1 MVSSNIN
8 QICSL
13 ISSTASMS
21 HTSIKIVGLGGIRL
35 LSQYLKVHPFYGAC
49 FMQTSPHFELI
60 FRVLMGLVYKIKRFC
75 PLNLT
80 SMNDLERFLDKKN
93 FGTRVRLVAHC
104 VAGTRRQRL
113 HLNQLKGER
122 THPGVRP
129 LKRKTSRAQGGVGLA
144 SVARR

>member
-35 LSQYLKVHPFYGAC
+35 LSRYLKVHPFYGAC

-80 SMNDLERFLDKKN
+80 SMNDLERFLDKKIL
-93 FGTRVRLVAHC
+93 G
-104 VAGTRRQRL
+104 
-113 HLNQLKGER
+113 
-122 THPGVRP
+122 PGSAWLPTVPWATVP
-129 LKRKTSRAQGGVGLA
+129 LAFCGYVVCPL
-144 SVARR
+144 

>member
-35 LSQYLKVHPFYGAC
+35 LSRYLKVHPFYGAC

-80 SMNDLERFLDKKN
+80 SMNDLERFLDKKI
-93 FGTRVRLVAHC
+93 FGTRVCPGPKNFPAVPAWVAQ
-104 VAGTRRQRL
+104 GDR
-113 HLNQLKGER
+113 GYSWW
-122 THPGVRP
+122 RP
-129 LKRKTSRAQGGVGLA
+129 LSP
-144 SVARR
+144 S